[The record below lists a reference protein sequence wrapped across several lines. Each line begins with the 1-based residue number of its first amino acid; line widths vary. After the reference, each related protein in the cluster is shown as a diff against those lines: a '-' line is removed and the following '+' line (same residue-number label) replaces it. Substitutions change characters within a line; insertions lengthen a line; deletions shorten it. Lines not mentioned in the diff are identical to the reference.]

1 MCNQSFQQ
9 NITYI
14 NDETKNNFN
23 ECENINP
30 DISRGDENC
39 AENKEVDSCAT

>member
-23 ECENINP
+23 VYENINP
-30 DISRGDENC
+30 DMKSMIL
-39 AENKEVDSCAT
+39 KF